1 MSSKQRSPLPWD
13 LVELVR
19 IEAEKHSKL
28 CSTPFLAYGS
38 AAFSLLLLDVI
49 DFFLYTTIRLDCPTF
64 KSLSFPLLDQSL
76 RAHVRFED
84 AWIFPPY
91 YQSKQDPS
99 QCLCPEQLRPLGSRS
114 HINLRLLGK
123 NWGAAGRNG
132 IRERSRN
139 RSSQLLHRIRAGW
152 H

>member
-1 MSSKQRSPLPWD
+1 MGFQ
-13 LVELVR
+13 LVR
-19 IEAEKHSKL
+19 MEAEKHSKL

-49 DFFLYTTIRLDCPTF
+49 YFVFYTTIRLYCPTF

-84 AWIFPPY
+84 AWTFL
-91 YQSKQDPS
+91 SEQDPS
-99 QCLCPEQLRPLGSRS
+99 QCLCPEQLSPLGSRS

-139 RSSQLLHRIRAGW
+139 WSSQLLHRIRAGW